1 MHDLN
6 RRSQLD
12 GTRLIFGLCVLL
24 FRVPATVTA
33 EEPRFERDIVPILDA
48 KCVRCHGSRKRTGEL
63 DLRSMA
69 AIRRGGASGDV
80 VTEGLPDESLLLRRI
95 YDEEMP
101 PENEGKLTA
110 AEVTLIR
117 DWIEAGLPAD
127 EQPLPDSPD
136 AETSVIS
143 STDRE
148 FWSFQRLKRPAVPD
162 VNGLPQTPIDSFVM
176 EQLHKHRLTLSGDS
190 EPRRLVR
197 RLYFDLLGLPPTP
210 AQLETFLSDTTP
222 NAYQRLVDRLLASEH
237 FGERWARHWLDTVGY
252 TDTVS
257 YDGDTNFIPGF
268 IKGRWRYRDYVI
280 DSLNSDKP
288 YDEFLREQIAGDEL
302 VDWREDAS
310 FDANVISTLAATGF
324 WRNSEDRSGA
334 AKEIVYKWSLLH
346 DTMQTF
352 GTSVLGLTL
361 RCARC
366 HSHKHEP
373 IPQEDYYRMLS
384 LITPAFNIQDWKS
397 PEERALPALS
407 AAEKTQIDAHN
418 AEINKQTEELTRQV
432 TELRDAC
439 RNRLREQNFGRIPVK
454 VREAVRAAFDIE
466 VQARTPEQQTLVQQ
480 YTDRLNVTED
490 TVESALTDAEKKK
503 IADLKAQSAEIE
515 TQLRTHGW
523 IQAVYD
529 VGQPPAAYLLKRGDY
544 TRRGREVTPGFLSV
558 LADPDR
564 KPEFKPL
571 NASSGRRTALAR
583 WLTEPSTPAV
593 GLVARVF
600 VNRIWQHLTGVG
612 LVASSENLGMSGSRP
627 THPELLEW
635 LAAELVDGDWQIK
648 PVIRQIV
655 TSSVYRQTSRPNT
668 QLQTT
673 QAGEVNPLDVDP
685 ENRFLW
691 HSRLRRLESEAIR
704 DSMLVAAGVFDATP
718 GGPPVPLQ
726 YRKDGLAA
734 FDVEKFPSPTAGWR
748 RSVYLFQRRVYHLT
762 LMTVFDQPSVAGP
775 TCRRASSA
783 VALQSLTLLNDD
795 LALELAEQFGKRVY
809 QLAGDSRE
817 LQINTAFLL
826 ALGRSPQPE
835 EREWSKQ
842 LLGHQLQLY
851 KKDPQS
857 GSKPTIPEQATQ
869 KSLMHLGR
877 VLFNSTEF
885 LYIE

>member
-1 MHDLN
+1 MDDRN
-6 RRSQLD
+6 RQIQID
-12 GTRLIFGLCVLL
+12 GTLIVFGLYFLL
-24 FRVPATVTA
+24 FAVPAAVTA
-33 EEPRFERDIVPILDA
+33 EEPRFERDIVPILDT
-48 KCVRCHGSRKRTGEL
+48 KCVRCHGGKKRAGEL
-63 DLRSMA
+63 DLSSMG
-69 AIRRGGASGDV
+69 AIRRGGASGNV
-80 VTEGLPDESLLLRRI
+80 VTEGRPDESLLLRRI
-95 YDEEMP
+95 HDDEMP
-101 PENEGKLTA
+101 PENEPKLTA
-110 AEVTLIR
+110 AEVTLIH
-117 DWIEAGLPAD
+117 DWIAAGVPAD
-127 EQPLPDSPD
+127 DQTRSDSPES
-136 AETSVIS
+136 ATSVIS
-143 STDRE
+143 SSDRE
-148 FWSFQRLKRPAVPD
+148 FWSFQRLKRPPVPE
-162 VNGLPQTPIDSFVM
+162 VNGLPQTPIDSFIM
-176 EQLHKHRLTLSGDS
+176 EHLQRHHLAVSGES

-210 AQLETFLSDTTP
+210 AQLDAFLSDTEP
-222 NAYQRLVDRLLASEH
+222 NAYERLVDRLLASKH

-280 DSLNSDKP
+280 DSLNEDKP
-288 YDEFLREQIAGDEL
+288 YDEFLKEQIAGDEL

-334 AKEIVYKWSLLH
+334 AKELVYKWSLLH

-373 IPQEDYYRMLS
+373 IPQEDYYRILS

-407 AAEKTQIDAHN
+407 AAEKRQIDAHN
-418 AEINKQTEELTRQV
+418 AKINKQTEELTRQV

-439 RNRLREQNFGRIPVK
+439 RKCLREQNFGRIPVK
-454 VREAVRAAFDIE
+454 VRKAVRAAFEIE

-480 YTDRLNVTED
+480 YTEQLSVTE
-490 TVESALTDAEKKK
+490 EALELALSDAEKKT
-503 IADLKAQSAEIE
+503 IADLKTKSTELK
-515 TQLRTHGW
+515 TRLRTHGW

-558 LADPDR
+558 LAEPGR
-564 KPEFKPL
+564 KPEFKRL
-571 NASSGRRTALAR
+571 KASSGRRTALAR
-583 WLTEPSTPAV
+583 WLTEPTTPAA
-593 GLVARVF
+593 GLISRVF

-635 LAAELVDGDWQIK
+635 LAAEFVDGDWQTK

-655 TSSVYRQTSRPNT
+655 TSSVYRQTSRPDI
-668 QLQTT
+668 QPPTT
-673 QAGEVNPLDVDP
+673 QGSYVNPLDVDP
-685 ENRFLW
+685 DNRLLW

-704 DSMLVAAGVFDATP
+704 DSMLIAAGVFDATA
-718 GGPPVPLQ
+718 GGPPVPLR

-795 LALELAEQFGKRVY
+795 LALDLAEQFGKRVY
-809 QLAGDSRE
+809 QLAGNSLE

-826 ALGRSPQPE
+826 ALGRSPQSE

-842 LLGHQLQLY
+842 LLNQQLQLY
-851 KKDPQS
+851 KTESQS
-857 GSKPTIPEQATQ
+857 GSEPTNAEPATQ
-869 KSLMHLGR
+869 KALMHLGR